1 MTDAV
6 LHIARV
12 VVETATP
19 LSISTGN
26 PDGNFDTRLVTDAND
41 LPAIPGSSLAGVMR
55 HLYAGLDAV
64 DEQRLNDVFGFQDR
78 NLGQASSLAVSWG
91 VMLDS
96 QGRAVEGLLSPDSER
111 LSDPLIAEARRL
123 TREAPAFRHRVAIND
138 KGAAADTGKFDRAV
152 LPTGYRFALELRF
165 REDKDSGIWQD
176 LLGLL
181 HHPGF
186 RLGGGTRAGL
196 GKLRVCSVHARSF
209 TLRESARA
217 LQQLPA
223 GLHETDG
230 LEDITGACQGY
241 RPNDQGWQDG
251 RLILKPRGAWRIGAG
266 HHSVAELLGQ
276 DGPEAANTMLPVTEG
291 WVRWE
296 KGKAQIVR
304 HKGKRLLVPGSSL
317 KGALRHRFVYYSNC
331 LAGRWAED
339 GQGKDTPEEVKP
351 LFGELKG
358 DGSGQAGRLYLDDS
372 YLSLDKVKSRIL
384 PHNSIDR
391 FTGGVRDRVLFAE
404 EVISGATLD
413 IPIRLNV
420 RPIEDLADTAL
431 KQRIIQALK
440 LTLDDLCQGRLAFGA
455 RTTSGNGF
463 FEGEL
468 TGSLRDWL
476 DRQSGPEADSEKAE
490 AESMEESA

>member
-64 DEQRLNDVFGFQDR
+64 DERRVEEVFGYQTA
-78 NLGQASSLAVSWG
+78 NQGLASSLAVSWG

-96 QGRAVEGLLSPDSER
+96 QGQAVEGLLSPDSER
-111 LSDPLIAEARRL
+111 LSDPLVAEARRL

-138 KGAAADTGKFDRAV
+138 KGTAANTGKFDRAV

-165 REDKDSGIWQD
+165 REEKDSGIWQD

-209 TLRESARA
+209 TLRESAQA
-217 LQQLPA
+217 LRQLPA
-223 GLHETDG
+223 AIHEIGGLQ
-230 LEDITGACQGY
+230 DITEASRSD
-241 RPNDQGWQDG
+241 RPDDAGWKEG
-251 RLILKPRGAWRIGAG
+251 VLTLKPRGAWRIGDG
-266 HHSVAELLGQ
+266 NHSVAELLGQ
-276 DGPEAANTMLPVTEG
+276 DTPDAANLMMPVTEG
-291 WVRWE
+291 GVRWE
-296 KGKAQIVR
+296 KGRAHIDR
-304 HKGKRLLVPGSSL
+304 RKGRRLLVPGSSL
-317 KGALRHRFVYYSNC
+317 KGALRHRFIYYANC
-331 LAGRWAED
+331 LARRWAED
-339 GQGKDTPEEVKP
+339 GQPNDPAPELKP
-351 LFGELKG
+351 LFGQLKG

-372 YLSLDKVKSRIL
+372 YLALDQVKSRIL

-404 EVISGATLD
+404 EVISGAALEM
-413 IPIRLNV
+413 PIRVNV
-420 RPIEDLADTAL
+420 RPIDSVEDTGLR
-431 KQRIIQALK
+431 QRIIQALK
-440 LTLDDLCQGRLAFGA
+440 LALDDLCEGRLALGA
-455 RTTSGNGF
+455 RSTSGNGF

-468 TGSLRDWL
+468 TGPLSDWL
-476 DRQSGPEADSEKAE
+476 GSQFATDASSKKAE
-490 AESMEESA
+490 SESMEESA